1 MSYFHHSLL
10 RNLTISFGSI
20 FNNLY
25 IRKTEDD
32 GAIIDEY
39 RVPLSYANKDRF
51 ISKIRGENDGVRI
64 QSFIPRIGF
73 TMESLAYA
81 PDRQLSAHNKIT
93 GNVKQVDNAWIKN
106 TSYTP
111 APYDVDY
118 NVSIYTNNTD
128 DSLQL
133 IEQIAP
139 MFRPDFNISVNEMP
153 DLDIIRDIP
162 VTLNNISMDDT
173 WASNFDQGEL
183 RTVVW
188 DLNFTIRANL
198 YAPINKLGVI
208 DSTFISFV
216 PLSGSDPIEDDDIW
230 FTPDIPQIYIHG
242 GVSVVAV
249 AQEIGVVG
257 SATATAYCL

>member
-10 RNLTISFGSI
+10 RNLTIGFGSL
-20 FNNLY
+20 FNNLF
-25 IRKTEDD
+25 IRKTESD

-51 ISKIRGENDGVRI
+51 ISKIRNDREGTRI

-73 TMESLAYA
+73 TMESLTYA
-81 PDRQLSAHNKIT
+81 PDRQLSAHNKIS
-93 GNVKQVDNAWIKN
+93 GKVKQVDGKWVKN
-106 TSYTP
+106 SSYTP
-111 APYDVDY
+111 APYDIEY
-118 NVSIYTNNTD
+118 TVSIYTNNTD

-139 MFRPDFNISVNEMP
+139 MFRPDFNMSINEMP
-153 DLDIIRDIP
+153 ELDVIRDVP
-162 VTLNNISMDDT
+162 VILNSITMDDT

-188 DLNFTIRANL
+188 DLNFMIRANL
-198 YAPINKLGVI
+198 YAPIDKLGII

-216 PLSGSDPIEDDDIW
+216 PLSASDPIEDDDIW
-230 FTPDIPQIYIHG
+230 FTSDIPQIYIYG
-242 GVSVVAV
+242 GASVMAT
-249 AQEIGVVG
+249 AQEVGVYGV
-257 SATATAYCL
+257 ANVNAYCL